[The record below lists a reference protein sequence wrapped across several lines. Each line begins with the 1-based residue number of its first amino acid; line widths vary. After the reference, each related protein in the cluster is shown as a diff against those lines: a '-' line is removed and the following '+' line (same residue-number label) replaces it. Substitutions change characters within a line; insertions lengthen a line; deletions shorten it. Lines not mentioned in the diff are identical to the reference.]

1 MFFSLPLSPDDQGGA
16 PQNLFDPFTLVLI
29 GVAVVLIFFMFRN
42 SRKRRKDMEEMRAR
56 IQPGAEVMTSFGM
69 YGTLVAVDEEKNEAI
84 VETSPGTLIRVHSQ
98 TISKVVDETLPV
110 EESKADEN
118 ERLLESGAIEDPSV
132 DITDEPEPA
141 AEEPTDKPN
150 PRSRKKPTE

>member
-1 MFFSLPLSPDDQGGA
+1 MFSFLPFSTDDQAAA
-16 PQNLFDPFTLVLI
+16 PQGGFDYFTVVLI
-29 GVAVVLIFFMFRN
+29 GIAVVLIFFMFRN

-69 YGTLVAVDEEKNEAI
+69 YGTLVSVDEEKNEAI
-84 VETSPGTLIRVHSQ
+84 VETSPGTRIRVHSQ
-98 TISKVVDETLPV
+98 TISKVVDETEPID
-110 EESKADEN
+110 EAKADEN
-118 ERLLESGAIEDPSV
+118 ERLLESGAIEDPSI

-141 AEEPTDKPN
+141 ADESTDQPK